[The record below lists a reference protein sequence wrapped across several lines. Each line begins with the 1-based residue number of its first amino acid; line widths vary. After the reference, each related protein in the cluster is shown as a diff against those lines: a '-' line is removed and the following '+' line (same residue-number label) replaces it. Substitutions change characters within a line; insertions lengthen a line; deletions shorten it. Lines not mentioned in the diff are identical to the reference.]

1 MTTKYVD
8 IIEFRKNNEEII
20 KRVTMWHNRGDRFDI
35 VSSIW
40 VEDTQEY
47 AFLLVH
53 KEILTD
59 DEKQSD
65 PFATQCKYIWL
76 FKWELLTS
84 EYLRSLLNQ
93 HADEFNRVIQG
104 RSQSA
109 TTAFEPLD
117 GPPRSYLFNDEWE

>member
-40 VEDTQEY
+40 VEDTLEY
-47 AFLLVH
+47 AFLLEH

-104 RSQSA
+104 
-109 TTAFEPLD
+109 
-117 GPPRSYLFNDEWE
+117 